1 MQASVWER
9 IDAPT
14 LTLSFVA
21 VALHVAF
28 RITTGAG
35 FGFVDDPTS
44 DEPVT
49 GFLANAQPR
58 LAWVLG
64 YGAPGMLAVLGVVR
78 GVRARGAIN
87 LDWALSW
94 LLLLTLLLMVL
105 AVPQ

>member
-49 GFLANAQPR
+49 GFLANPSDN
-58 LAWVLG
+58 LTYVAWAMQAASG
-64 YGAPGMLAVLGVVR
+64 R
-78 GVRARGAIN
+78 
-87 LDWALSW
+87 W
-94 LLLLTLLLMVL
+94 LFADPYTLTPHREAYFNPYFLLTGSV
-105 AVPQ
+105 